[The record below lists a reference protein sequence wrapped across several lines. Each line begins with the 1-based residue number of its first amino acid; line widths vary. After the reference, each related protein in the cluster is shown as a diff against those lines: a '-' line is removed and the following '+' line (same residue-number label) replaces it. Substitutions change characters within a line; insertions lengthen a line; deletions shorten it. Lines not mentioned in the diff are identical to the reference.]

1 MEYQKCE
8 LLWTNERDGKNMSI
22 IMCFQESAI
31 DGTTISYNFPIING
45 NLSKSNK
52 NISIKNNKSEVLLN
66 NSLNITPSFSPS
78 SVFVPIISPS
88 VFPSVVPSVAPSVV
102 PSVVPS
108 VAPSVVPSAVP
119 STVPSM
125 VPSTV
130 PSVVPSTVPSVSSKN
145 EIASINNTTAI
156 PQLII
161 LNSNTTMNKT
171 DYLDKKVESNGE
183 IITLSIVSTMSV
195 LLFIIFGI
203 LIIKRKKKRVLPCT
217 DKNNE
222 MVKKEPKQ
230 PKRIDTKPND
240 YLIEVLTDN
249 PPSPKEEVAP
259 KLPPR
264 INNIERIKEINR
276 KLKVLR
282 ALKKQPS
289 NMPLNTDKNTQ
300 LVDNSSIGE

>member
-22 IMCFQESAI
+22 IMCFQESPI
-31 DGTTISYNFPIING
+31 DGTTISYNFPIINA

-52 NISIKNNKSEVLLN
+52 NVSIKNNISEVLLN
-66 NSLNITPSFSPS
+66 NSSNISDKNIIPSFSPS
-78 SVFVPIISPS
+78 PFLVPINS
-88 VFPSVVPSVAPSVV
+88 PSVVPSTAPSTVPSVV

-108 VAPSVVPSAVP
+108 LAPSVVPSITPSIIHSVIP
-119 STVPSM
+119 STAPSK
-125 VPSTV
+125 
-130 PSVVPSTVPSVSSKN
+130 VPSVSSQN
-145 EIASINNTTAI
+145 EIASINNNTET
-156 PQLII
+156 PELII
-161 LNSNTTMNKT
+161 LNSTTSVNKT
-171 DYLDKKVESNGE
+171 NYLDKKVESNGE
-183 IITLSIVSTMSV
+183 IITIFIVSTMSV

-217 DKNNE
+217 
-222 MVKKEPKQ
+222 VKKEPKQ

-249 PPSPKEEVAP
+249 PPSPKEEIAP

-276 KLKVLR
+276 KLRVLR

>member
-1 MEYQKCE
+1 
-8 LLWTNERDGKNMSI
+8 
-22 IMCFQESAI
+22 
-31 DGTTISYNFPIING
+31 
-45 NLSKSNK
+45 
-52 NISIKNNKSEVLLN
+52 V
-66 NSLNITPSFSPS
+66 
-78 SVFVPIISPS
+78 
-88 VFPSVVPSVAPSVV
+88 
-102 PSVVPS
+102 
-108 VAPSVVPSAVP
+108 
-119 STVPSM
+119 
-125 VPSTV
+125 
-130 PSVVPSTVPSVSSKN
+130 
-145 EIASINNTTAI
+145 
-156 PQLII
+156 
-161 LNSNTTMNKT
+161 NKT
-171 DYLDKKVESNGE
+171 NYLDKKVESNGE
-183 IITLSIVSTMSV
+183 IITISIVSIMSV

-276 KLKVLR
+276 KLRVLR